1 MNQSGN
7 TTIEL
12 AGAST
17 LIETDPLFQAS
28 PAHAVTTSHV
38 ETLNDLEAG
47 YITTENE
54 VFQSVDS

>member
-1 MNQSGN
+1 
-7 TTIEL
+7 L

-54 VFQSVDS
+54 VFQIVDS